1 MYYGY
6 VYKITCLVNGK
17 IYIGQHKG
25 SSFDKRYFGS
35 GKALRNSIKKHGRKN
50 FLCEVI
56 EFCSTKE
63 ELNEREIFWISE
75 LNSTDTNIGYNITHG
90 GEGVLGVPCSEEKK
104 KHLRITSTRSNL
116 NMPKEHYARVS
127 ESAKGNKMMNK
138 DGVCVRVH
146 PSEFEVYLNDGWV
159 FGGLPR
165 KVDRSGSK
173 NPAYGKSY
181 VQGRVWVHKGTDRL
195 YIMREELP
203 KYESLGWIRG
213 MKDTDYPRRENYLSR

>member
-6 VYKITCLVNGK
+6 VYKITCLINGK

-25 SSFDKRYFGS
+25 SSFDKKYFGS
-35 GKALRNSIKKHGRKN
+35 GTALRNSLRKYGRRN

-75 LNSTDTNIGYNITHG
+75 FNSTDTSVGYNITMG
-90 GEGVLGVPCSEEKK
+90 GEGVLGVPCSEERKN
-104 KHLRITSTRSNL
+104 HLSKTTTRSNL
-116 NMPKEHYARVS
+116 NMPKEHYLRVS

-138 DGVCVRVH
+138 GGVCVRVH
-146 PSEFEVYLNDGWV
+146 PHDFETYLNDGWV

-165 KVDRSGSK
+165 NVDRSGSN
-173 NPAYGKSY
+173 NPAYGKAY
-181 VQGRVWVHKGTDRL
+181 VKGKVWIHKGEDRL
-195 YIMREELP
+195 YINKEELP
-203 KYESLGWIRG
+203 KYESLGWSRG